1 MWPCPAPHSSLD
13 LVDLS
18 STIYINLVVFFFLLL
33 VFERMRH
40 RKSVYFP
47 RDEW

>member
-1 MWPCPAPHSSLD
+1 MHAPHSSLD

-40 RKSVYFP
+40 RKSVYFT